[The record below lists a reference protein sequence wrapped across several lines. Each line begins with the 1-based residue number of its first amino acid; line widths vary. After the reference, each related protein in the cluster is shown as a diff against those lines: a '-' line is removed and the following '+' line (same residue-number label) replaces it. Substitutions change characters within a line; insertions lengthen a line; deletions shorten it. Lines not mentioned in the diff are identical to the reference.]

1 MDGIELCTTF
11 ILLNPV
17 NPVQFS
23 LRETSCGFVGKPI
36 PNMIE
41 IIKLDIT
48 RPEDSEKLQRILSRN
63 VGLNNEILARTEA
76 IIRDVTLRGDAA
88 VVECTHRFDNVV
100 LSAQTMRVERERIE
114 ELAEKVDEEL
124 IAAMREA
131 ISNIRYY
138 HEKQLTKDWQV
149 EMANGVQLGQKI
161 RPLQIVGL
169 YVPGGSA
176 AYPSTVMMN
185 AIPAQVAGV
194 ERIVVVTPPAQFS
207 QNPVI
212 AAVLKEL
219 ELFEVYLVG
228 GAQAVAAL
236 ACGTATIPRV
246 DKIVGPGN
254 QYVAAAKKLVY
265 GAVDIDSIA
274 GPSEIV
280 VVADDTARA
289 DFVAADLLSQAEH
302 SEDAAAILIT
312 TSEKLAEA
320 VTGELVKQT
329 EQLSRREIVERSL
342 ADYGA
347 LIIADSLD
355 DACELVNRLA
365 PEHVEIM
372 TADAEVTAEK
382 IRNAGAIFI
391 GPYSPESVGDYF
403 AGTNHVLPTGGTARF
418 SSALGVYDFL
428 KRTSV
433 VRYTKE
439 ELMRTAASIERLALA
454 EGFEAHARAATIRYE

>member
-1 MDGIELCTTF
+1 
-11 ILLNPV
+11 
-17 NPVQFS
+17 
-23 LRETSCGFVGKPI
+23 
-36 PNMIE
+36 MIE
-41 IIKLDIT
+41 IIKLDVTQID
-48 RPEDSEKLQRILSRN
+48 RAEKLQNILSRHA
-63 VGLNNEILARTEA
+63 GLNAGIMTRVEA
-76 IIRDVTLRGDAA
+76 IVRDVTLRGDAA
-88 VVECTHRFDNVV
+88 LLDYTVQFDQIT
-100 LSAQTMRVERERIE
+100 LTPRTMRASRETIE
-114 ELAEKVDEEL
+114 ALAAQVDPEL

-131 ISNIRYY
+131 IANIRYY
-138 HEKQLTKDWQV
+138 HEKQMTLDWEIEV
-149 EMANGVQLGQKI
+149 ANGVRLGQRI

-194 ERIVVVTPPAQFS
+194 DRIVVVTPPSQFA
-207 QNPVI
+207 QNPMV
-212 AAVLKEL
+212 AAVLREL

-236 ACGTATIPRV
+236 ACGTESIPRV

-280 VVADDTARA
+280 VVADDSARP
-289 DFVAADLLSQAEH
+289 DFIAADLLSQAEH

-312 TSEKLAEA
+312 TSEELATA
-320 VTGELVKQT
+320 VRDQVIIQT
-329 EQLSRREIVERSL
+329 EKLSRRKIIERSL
-342 ADYGA
+342 AEFGA
-347 LIIADSLD
+347 LIIVNTLD
-355 DACELVNRLA
+355 EACELVNRLA
-365 PEHVEIM
+365 PEHVEVM
-372 TADAEVTAEK
+372 TVDSEGTAAK
-382 IRNAGAIFI
+382 IGNAGAIFI
-391 GPYSPESVGDYF
+391 GPYSPETVGDYF

-428 KRTSV
+428 KRTSI
-433 VRYTKE
+433 VRYTRE

-454 EGFEAHARAATIRYE
+454 EGFDAHARAATIRYE

>member
-1 MDGIELCTTF
+1 
-11 ILLNPV
+11 
-17 NPVQFS
+17 
-23 LRETSCGFVGKPI
+23 
-36 PNMIE
+36 MID
-41 IIKLDIT
+41 IITIDT
-48 RPEDSEKLQRILSRN
+48 VHPEKSEKLSHILGRHL
-63 VGLNNEILARTEA
+63 GLNTEVMARTEA
-76 IIRDVTLRGDAA
+76 IVREVTTRGDAA
-88 VVECTHRFDNVV
+88 LIEYTRQFDGIGHTPQTIRASRETIEQ
-100 LSAQTMRVERERIE
+100 LAAQ
-114 ELAEKVDEEL
+114 VDDQL
-124 IAAMREA
+124 LAAMREA

-138 HEKQLTKDWQV
+138 HEKQLNRDWEV
-149 EMANGVQLGQKI
+149 EMANGVRLGQRV
-161 RPLQIVGL
+161 RPLKIVGL

-194 ERIVVVTPPAQFS
+194 ERIVVVTPPAQFA

-212 AAVLKEL
+212 AAVLREL

-236 ACGTATIPRV
+236 ACGTESLPRV

-280 VVADDTARA
+280 VVADGTARP

-302 SEDAAAILIT
+302 STDAAAILIT
-312 TSEKLAEA
+312 DSPLLAEA
-320 VTGELVKQT
+320 VREELTRQT
-329 EQLSRREIVERSL
+329 SSLSRAPIIEQSL
-342 ADYGA
+342 AEYGA
-347 LIIADSLD
+347 LIVVDSLD
-355 DACELVNRLA
+355 AGCALVNRLA
-365 PEHVEIM
+365 PEHVEVI
-372 TADAEVTAEK
+372 TADSEATAAQ
-382 IRNAGAIFI
+382 ITNAGAIFI

-403 AGTNHVLPTGGTARF
+403 AGTNHVLPTSGTARF

-428 KRTSV
+428 KRTSI
-433 VRYTKE
+433 VRYTRE
-439 ELMRTAASIERLALA
+439 ELMRTAHSIERLALA

>member
-1 MDGIELCTTF
+1 MEMIDIITVDAAH
-11 ILLNPV
+11 P
-17 NPVQFS
+17 
-23 LRETSCGFVGKPI
+23 ETS
-36 PNMIE
+36 E
-41 IIKLDIT
+41 
-48 RPEDSEKLQRILSRN
+48 RLQRILSRN
-63 VGLNNEILARTEA
+63 IGLNAEIMARTEA
-76 IIRDVTLRGDAA
+76 IVRQVTARGDQALIEYTA
-88 VVECTHRFDNVV
+88 QFDNVS
-100 LSAQTMRVERERIE
+100 LTGETLRADRETIE
-114 ELAEKVDEEL
+114 ELAAQVDEEL
-124 IAAMREA
+124 LAAMREA

-138 HEKQLTKDWQV
+138 HEKQLNRDWEV
-149 EMANGVQLGQKI
+149 EMANGVRLGQRI
-161 RPLQIVGL
+161 RPMQIVGL

-194 ERIVVVTPPAQFS
+194 ERIVVVTPPAQFT

-212 AAVLKEL
+212 AAVLREL

-236 ACGTATIPRV
+236 ACGTETIPRV

-280 VVADDTARA
+280 VIADDTARP
-289 DFVAADLLSQAEH
+289 DYIAADLLSQAEH
-302 SEDAAAILIT
+302 SEDAAAILVT
-312 TSEKLAEA
+312 DSAALAEA
-320 VTGELVKQT
+320 VREEIIRQT
-329 EQLSRREIVERSL
+329 ATLTRYAIIEKSL

-347 LIIADSLD
+347 LIVVESIAQ
-355 DACELVNRLA
+355 ACALVNRLA
-365 PEHVEIM
+365 PEHVEVI
-372 TADAEVTAEK
+372 TADSEGTAAK
-382 IRNAGAIFI
+382 VRNAGAIFI

-428 KRTSV
+428 KRTSI
-433 VRYTKE
+433 VRYTRE
-439 ELMRTAASIERLALA
+439 ELMRTAHSIERLALA
-454 EGFEAHARAATIRYE
+454 EGFEAHARAATIRFE